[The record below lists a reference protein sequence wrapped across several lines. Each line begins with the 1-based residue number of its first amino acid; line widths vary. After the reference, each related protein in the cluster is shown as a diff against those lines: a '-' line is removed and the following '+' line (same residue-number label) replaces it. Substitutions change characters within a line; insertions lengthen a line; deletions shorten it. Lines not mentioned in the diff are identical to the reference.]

1 MNTRLQSSAA
11 VVLKS
16 AACIRFCSNRS
27 VGPTT
32 RVSNSAGLDE
42 GPKFTFLTTFQVMLM
57 LLVQEAR
64 LQTQGSMGSHQSLL
78 HSRKTQWK
86 QCFGRV
92 DLEMGGRTN

>member
-11 VVLKS
+11 VVLES
-16 AACIRFCSNRS
+16 AARIRVCSNRS

-32 RVSNSAGLDE
+32 RVFNSVGLDE
-42 GPKFTFLTTFQVMLM
+42 GPEFTFLTTFQVMLT

-78 HSRKTQWK
+78 HSRKPQWK
-86 QCFGRV
+86 QCLSGVNLDGR
-92 DLEMGGRTN
+92 